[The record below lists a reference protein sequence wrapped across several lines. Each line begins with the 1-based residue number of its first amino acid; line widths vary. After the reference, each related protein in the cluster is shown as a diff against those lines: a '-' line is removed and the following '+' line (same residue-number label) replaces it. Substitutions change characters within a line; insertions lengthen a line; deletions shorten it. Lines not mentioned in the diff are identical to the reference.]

1 VLPSAIGVPTLA
13 QFRFSGLAI
22 SSAEIQIKYAE
33 AILSNSTRKLL
44 RFEIIRML
52 VAFKKINL
60 FASFIIQLYVY
71 FIFRVPRG
79 LNCPSLNDESE
90 RERTIVFA
98 KSFLFIYLFV
108 YFAGVADLPVVADFA
123 RRHQFHCILL
133 QQSQAVAVHTSWTER
148 LQSTCLFQHSRSQP
162 SVVDAHFQSLHPSLL
177 CNSLPS
183 DIQSSPSLPVFRQR
197 LKTFFFA
204 ILFLT

>member
-1 VLPSAIGVPTLA
+1 MPTLA

-22 SSAEIQIKYAE
+22 ASAEIQIKYAE
-33 AILSNSTRKLL
+33 AILSNST

-90 RERTIVFA
+90 RERTVVFA

-108 YFAGVADLPVVADFA
+108 YFAGVADLPGRRRLRSSSSVSFHFA
-123 RRHQFHCILL
+123 PAI
-133 QQSQAVAVHTSWTER
+133 TS
-148 LQSTCLFQHSRSQP
+148 SSHS
-162 SVVDAHFQSLHPSLL
+162 H
-177 CNSLPS
+177 
-183 DIQSSPSLPVFRQR
+183 
-197 LKTFFFA
+197 
-204 ILFLT
+204 

>member
-1 VLPSAIGVPTLA
+1 MWVSWPHLSLCADAHGLVCCGCAESSSTRRSSGRRRSSSCWPISSGASPGSRRSLPTNSLVRDGVLPSAIDMPTLA

-71 FIFRVPRG
+71 SIFRVPRG

-108 YFAGVADLPVVADFA
+108 YFAGVADLPGRRRLRSSSSVSFHFA
-123 RRHQFHCILL
+123 PAI
-133 QQSQAVAVHTSWTER
+133 TS
-148 LQSTCLFQHSRSQP
+148 SSHS
-162 SVVDAHFQSLHPSLL
+162 H
-177 CNSLPS
+177 
-183 DIQSSPSLPVFRQR
+183 
-197 LKTFFFA
+197 
-204 ILFLT
+204 